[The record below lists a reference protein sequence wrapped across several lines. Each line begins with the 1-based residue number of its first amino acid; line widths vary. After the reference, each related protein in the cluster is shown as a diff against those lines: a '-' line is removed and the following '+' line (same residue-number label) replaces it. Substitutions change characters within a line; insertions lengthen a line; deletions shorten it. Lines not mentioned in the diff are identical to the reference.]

1 MAYHRDVNR
10 GIITKFGWPSILLVA
25 IEALLVIAVLWGI
38 IAYQGATAARNR
50 SNQALIAV
58 DQMMIALL
66 DVETGMRGYVITGDE
81 SFLVPYQAAID
92 VVNARH
98 AELRTALNKD
108 GVTANDVDELTRLIT
123 ARLAEAGQ
131 LVTIRQAGDED
142 TAVARIREGTG
153 KEIMDSVRQ
162 RSDIIRDDEQQ
173 RLDSRS
179 TFADRVG
186 ITIGVLAI
194 CLALATAVVVVW
206 LLVVLRRRQDQ
217 EALESLA
224 RAKDEFV
231 GFVSH
236 ELRTPIALIA
246 GNARVLEGDEIT
258 AHERADAL
266 QEVSLAADRLQDIVD
281 TLLNLAKAESGVP
294 LAVEPVLL
302 HRIAQTVR
310 KHHARRY
317 PQREV
322 VISTSEEVPPA
333 MGDRVAIEQVLINL
347 LSNAEKYGSPAGPIS
362 ITVGSRNNV
371 VNVAVTNP
379 GPRLDHSQFQ
389 HIFEPFF
396 RMPAQASSAPGIG
409 LGLTIC
415 HRLIIAQGGKMSAEA
430 RDEGGATF
438 RLELP
443 QASLDF
449 D

>member
-1 MAYHRDVNR
+1 MAYHLYVNR
-10 GIITKFGWPSILLVA
+10 GIITKFGWPSVLLVA
-25 IEALLVIAVLWGI
+25 VEALLVIGVLWGI
-38 IAYQGATAARNR
+38 LAYQGATAARNR

-66 DVETGMRGYVITGDE
+66 DVETGMRGYVLTGDD
-81 SFLVPYQAAID
+81 SFLVPYQDAIE

-98 AELRTALNKD
+98 SELRIALSEEKVPEN
-108 GVTANDVDELTRLIT
+108 AIDELTRMVT

-131 LVTIRQAGDED
+131 LVTLRQSGDEERAL
-142 TAVARIREGTG
+142 AVVREGAG
-153 KEIMDSVRQ
+153 KDLMDAVRE
-162 RSDIIRDDEQQ
+162 RIAVIRDDEQG

-246 GNARVLEGDEIT
+246 GNARVLEGESLT
-258 AHERADAL
+258 AHEREDAL
-266 QEVSLAADRLQDIVD
+266 QEVALAADRLQDIVD

-322 VISTSEEVPPA
+322 VVSTSEEVPPA

-347 LSNAEKYGSPAGPIS
+347 LSNAEKYGSPDGPIS
-362 ITVGSRNNV
+362 IAVGSRNNV

-379 GPRLDHSQFQ
+379 GPQLDHAQFE

-449 D
+449 E